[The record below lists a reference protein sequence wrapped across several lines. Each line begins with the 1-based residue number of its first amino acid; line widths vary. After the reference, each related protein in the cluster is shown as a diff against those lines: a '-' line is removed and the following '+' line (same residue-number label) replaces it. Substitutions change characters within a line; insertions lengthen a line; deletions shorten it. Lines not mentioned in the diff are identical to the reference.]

1 MSSKKTSGAQ
11 VRWSESGLPISCQFE
26 DPYFCKESGLAESRY
41 VFLQQNHLHERFKQH
56 QGVFTVLE
64 TGFGSGLNF
73 LTCAKLFSETCH
85 ADAWLHY
92 FSIEKYPLSHTDLA
106 KALALWPELA
116 DEANALLAD
125 YPLLNTGYH
134 TFNWPAKRIS
144 LTLAFDD
151 VNKVLPQF
159 NHKVDAW
166 FLDGFAPSKNP
177 EMWSDDLF
185 KQMGRISAL
194 SVNMANSET
203 SSPPSPPTFA
213 TFTASGLVRRG
224 LLGAGFKV
232 EKAKGFGNKR
242 HMLKG
247 VYQKT
252 QGAVEADYFKTQGWH
267 LPSPIFAKNRQ
278 VRIVGAG
285 LAGCATAYALAIRG
299 YQVTVM
305 DKNGVAQ
312 GASGNPVGGLYIKLA
327 IDEQS
332 LHNQFYL
339 AGYTYSINLLNKL
352 LDEQHFQSCGLL
364 QLGYNEKE
372 AARQQA
378 FLTQTTL
385 PKTLVKPS
393 SYNQK
398 FALSFPLGGWVSP
411 VHLCQAL
418 LDHKNITLV
427 NDELIEFSSNST
439 GIELTNINTHS
450 HTDILIIACANE
462 AKALLGEHVISTKAI
477 RGQISYLDA
486 SQAPPLEQVLCG
498 SGYLAPAKD
507 GFHCLGASY
516 HIGDE
521 EPNIRAEDHASNL
534 EILNEFD
541 ESWQACANM
550 DAVIGGRVSQRCS
563 SSDYLPLAGA
573 LIEPKSFEHDFTGL
587 KHQAKR
593 VIKKSVAYEHGL
605 YLNVGHGSRGLSSAL
620 LCGEVIARQIHGEP
634 APLSQAVMDAVSPN
648 RFLIRKLIRKS

>member
-1 MSSKKTSGAQ
+1 MSSKEINGAQ

-41 VFLQQNHLHERFKQH
+41 VFLQQNHLHERFKHH

-73 LTCAKLFSETCH
+73 LTCTKLFSETSH

-92 FSIEKYPLSHTDLA
+92 FSIEKYPLSHSDLK

-116 DEANALLAD
+116 CEAHALLAD

-134 TFNWPAKRIS
+134 TFNWPDKRIS

-159 NHKVDAW
+159 NQKVDAW

-194 SVNMANSET
+194 SVNIANTQT
-203 SSPPSPPTFA
+203 SSTPTFA

-232 EKAKGFGNKR
+232 EKTKGFGNKR

-247 VYQKT
+247 VYQKI
-252 QGAVEADYFKTQGWH
+252 QGPVEADYFHTQGWH

-278 VRIVGAG
+278 VTIIGAG

-352 LDEQHFQSCGLL
+352 LDAQHFQSCGLL

-378 FLTQTTL
+378 FLAQTTL
-385 PKTLVKPS
+385 PETLVKPS
-393 SYNQK
+393 SYNHQA
-398 FALSFPLGGWVSP
+398 ALSFPLGGWVSP

-427 NDELIEFSSNST
+427 NDELVEFSSTSNH
-439 GIELTNINTHS
+439 IELTTVNARTQ
-450 HTDILIIACANE
+450 TDILILACANE
-462 AKALLGEHVISTKAI
+462 AKALLAKHVIPTKAI
-477 RGQISYLDA
+477 RGQISYLDTN
-486 SQAPPLEQVLCG
+486 QTPQLKQVLCG
-498 SGYLAPAKD
+498 SGYIAPAKD

-521 EPNIRAEDHASNL
+521 ESEIRTEDHASNL

-541 ESWQACANM
+541 ESWQTCANM
-550 DAVIGGRVSQRCS
+550 NAVVGGRVSQRCS

-573 LIEPKSFEHDFTGL
+573 LIEPKSFERSFIGL

-593 VIKKSVAYEHGL
+593 VIKKPVAYEPSL

-634 APLSQAVMDAVSPN
+634 APLNQPVMDAISPN